1 MTSHPAWI
9 QVDLEAITS
18 NVRAISAFVGP
29 DVEVM
34 AVVKANGYG
43 HGLEQAAGAALSGG
57 AACLGVANPDEGI
70 RLRQSGVTSPIV
82 ILGATLPHAAAAI
95 IEADLSA
102 TVSSLPV
109 LLALQSE
116 AEHHNKTAR
125 VHLKLE
131 TGMGRVGTYLE
142 ETIEILQACE
152 RNSRIEVEGISTHV
166 GWGLGEQ
173 SWEIT
178 AQIRAFTGA
187 LGTLLGHLQ
196 KPPRW
201 VHAAN
206 SLVTAAEPSAHFNLI
221 RAGLLT
227 YGISPSQQLPDTH
240 PILEPLNPAL
250 SIHAR
255 LTQIRTLRTGQ
266 PVSYGGTTV
275 VDRETTAAIVPVG
288 YGDGYPR
295 YPLGG
300 GDVLFGDHRCPIL
313 GTVCMDQMVIDI
325 TGRPADV
332 GDEIILLG
340 ASSNKQ
346 ITASDLAAASGRL
359 SYEMVTGL
367 VARLPFVYTS

>member
-9 QVDLEAITS
+9 QVDLEAIAS
-18 NVRAISAFVGP
+18 NVRAISEFVGP
-29 DVEVM
+29 NVEVM

-43 HGLEQAAGAALSGG
+43 HGLGQAARAALSGG

-70 RLRQSGVTSPIV
+70 RLRQTGVTSPIV
-82 ILGATLPHAAAAI
+82 ILGATLPHAAATI
-95 IEADLSA
+95 VEADLAA

-109 LLALQSE
+109 LLALRSE
-116 AEHHNKTAR
+116 ADRHNRTAR

-142 ETIEILQACE
+142 ETVEILKVCE
-152 RNSRIEVEGISTHV
+152 QSSPIEVEGISTHV
-166 GWGLGEQ
+166 GWGIGEQ
-173 SWEIT
+173 SAAIT
-178 AQIRAFTGA
+178 AQIRTFTGA
-187 LGTLLGHLQ
+187 LDTLLDHLQ
-196 KPPRW
+196 DRPRW
-201 VHAAN
+201 IHAAN

-227 YGISPSQQLPDTH
+227 FGISPSQQLPDLH
-240 PILEPLNPAL
+240 PLLKTLKPVL

-255 LTQIRTLRTGQ
+255 LTQVRTLRRGQ
-266 PVSYGGTTV
+266 TVSYGGTTV

-295 YPLGG
+295 YPKGG
-300 GDVLFGDHRCPIL
+300 GDVLLGDHRCPIL

-325 TGRPADV
+325 TGQPADV
-332 GDEIILLG
+332 GHEVVLLG
-340 ASSNKQ
+340 ASGNEQ
-346 ITASDLAAASGRL
+346 ITASDLAAAAGRL

-367 VARLPFVYTS
+367 VARLPYVYTS

>member
-1 MTSHPAWI
+1 
-9 QVDLEAITS
+9 
-18 NVRAISAFVGP
+18 
-29 DVEVM
+29 M

-43 HGLEQAAGAALSGG
+43 HGLEQASRAALSGG
-57 AACLGVANPDEGI
+57 ATCLGVANPDEGI
-70 RLRQSGVTSPIV
+70 RLRQSGITSPIV
-82 ILGATLPHAAAAI
+82 ILGATLPQAAGAI
-95 IEADLSA
+95 VEADLSA
-102 TVSSLPV
+102 TVSSLAG
-109 LLALQSE
+109 LRALQSE
-116 AEHHNKTAR
+116 ADRHNQTAR

-142 ETIEILQACE
+142 ETVEILEGCRQ
-152 RNSRIEVEGISTHV
+152 SSLIEVEGISTHV

-173 SWEIT
+173 SAAIT
-178 AQIRAFTGA
+178 AQVRTFAGA
-187 LGTLLGHLQ
+187 LDTLMSHLPE
-196 KPPRW
+196 PPRW
-201 VHAAN
+201 IHAAN

-240 PILEPLNPAL
+240 LLLKPLKPAL

-255 LTQIRTLRTGQ
+255 LTQVRTLRTGQ

-295 YPLGG
+295 YPQGG
-300 GDVLFGDHRCPIL
+300 GNVLLGDHRCPIL

-325 TGRPADV
+325 TGQTAAV
-332 GDEIILLG
+332 GDEVILLG
-340 ASSNKQ
+340 ASDNERIS
-346 ITASDLAAASGRL
+346 ASDLAYASGRL